1 MNPQEMYDAW
11 RKHRE
16 RIEVG
21 ADFSDKVMARV
32 RGQATGT
39 QPRAESLPPWWRLVV
54 ARPFA
59 RAALI
64 AAGVTLGLI
73 RIVMTLHL
81 IMFA

>member
-1 MNPQEMYDAW
+1 MNPQGMYDAW
-11 RKHRE
+11 RKHGE

-21 ADFSDKVMARV
+21 ADFSDTVMARV
-32 RGQATGT
+32 RAQATG
-39 QPRAESLPPWWRLVV
+39 AEPHAGSPPPWWRHVV
-54 ARPFA
+54 ARPFG

-81 IMFA
+81 ILFA